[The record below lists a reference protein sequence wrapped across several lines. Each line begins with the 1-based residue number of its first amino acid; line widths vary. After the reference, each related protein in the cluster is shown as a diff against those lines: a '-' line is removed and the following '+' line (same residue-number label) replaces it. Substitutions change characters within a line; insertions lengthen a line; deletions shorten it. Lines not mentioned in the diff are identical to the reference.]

1 MRPKMESERIYKA
14 ALPFFARY
22 GYKKTTLED
31 IARSLDMSNT
41 NIYSYA
47 KSKKDLYEGCINY
60 AIEQWEHYVK
70 SNTEAVDDPTA
81 KLLLTFRFAV
91 GYIIG
96 NDDMMALLKN
106 DPSIFPMVPTI
117 DPLVEYN
124 GWAVQ
129 YVKSILEE
137 GIEKGVFRELNVDVA
152 STLLLGWYKY
162 IIINSLGMES
172 LDQELLDQTLYTMSS
187 LLLNGLLTDHED

>member
-1 MRPKMESERIYKA
+1 MRPKMENERIYQA
-14 ALPFFARY
+14 ALPYFARY

-31 IARSLDMSNT
+31 IAGALDMSNT

-47 KSKKDLYEGCINY
+47 QSKKDLYEGVINY
-60 AIEQWEHYVK
+60 AIGQWERYVK
-70 SNTEAVDDPTA
+70 DNTAAIDDPTA

-106 DPSIFPMVPTI
+106 DPSIFPMAPTI
-117 DPLVEYN
+117 DPVVEYN
-124 GWAVQ
+124 SWAVQ

-152 STLLLGWYKY
+152 STLLFGWYKY

-172 LDQELLDQTLYTMSS
+172 LDQNLLDQTLHTMSA
-187 LLLNGLLTDHED
+187 LLLNGLLVDAQD